1 MKCPICATEISNTV
15 TCCPVCGR
23 IIEAEQPKD
32 TAAAVNVNTNAS
44 VDADVFSIDDVLK
57 PLPVEISQSEI
68 LKSMMKYNAQP
79 KEEEEEAPQLK
90 EEAVAPEQEQQIE
103 TPKSKGYSMRKD
115 SKPKDYNPHQNMSA
129 QGQPVI
135 ERETPEQ
142 KKKTPIIM
150 KLGQFV
156 KLRHA

>member
-15 TCCPVCGR
+15 TSCPVCGR
-23 IIEAEQPKD
+23 IMAAEQPKD
-32 TAAAVNVNTNAS
+32 S
-44 VDADVFSIDDVLK
+44 DVFSIDDALK

-79 KEEEEEAPQLK
+79 KEEEEEAHQLK

>member
-1 MKCPICATEISNTV
+1 MKCPICATEVANTV
-15 TCCPVCGR
+15 TSCPVCGR
-23 IIEAEQPKD
+23 IMEAEQPAKVEQPVKAEQPAD
-32 TAAAVNVNTNAS
+32 S
-44 VDADVFSIDDVLK
+44 DAFSIDDVFK
-57 PLPVEISQSEI
+57 PIPVEISQSEI
-68 LKSMMKYNAQP
+68 LKSMMQYNAQP

-103 TPKSKGYSMRKD
+103 TPKSKGYSMRTD

>member
-1 MKCPICATEISNTV
+1 M
-15 TCCPVCGR
+15 
-23 IIEAEQPKD
+23 
-32 TAAAVNVNTNAS
+32 
-44 VDADVFSIDDVLK
+44 
-57 PLPVEISQSEI
+57 EISQSEI

>member
-15 TCCPVCGR
+15 TSCPVCGR
-23 IIEAEQPKD
+23 IMEAEQPKD
-32 TAAAVNVNTNAS
+32 S
-44 VDADVFSIDDVLK
+44 DVFSIDDALK

-79 KEEEEEAPQLK
+79 QPKVEEEAPQLK
-90 EEAVAPEQEQQIE
+90 EEAVAPVQEQQSE
-103 TPKSKGYSMRKD
+103 APKSKGYSMRVD
-115 SKPKDYNPHQNMSA
+115 SKPQDHKPQQNMST

-135 ERETPEQ
+135 NTETPEQ
-142 KKKTPIIM
+142 KKKSPIMM

-156 KLRHA
+156 KLKHA

>member
-79 KEEEEEAPQLK
+79 VEEEEAPGLK
-90 EEAVAPEQEQQIE
+90 EEAVASQEEQQSE
-103 TPKSKGYSMRKD
+103 APKSKGYSMRID
-115 SKPKDYNPHQNMSA
+115 SKPQDHKPQQNMST

-135 ERETPEQ
+135 NTETPEQ
-142 KKKTPIIM
+142 KKKIPIM
-150 KLGQFV
+150 SKLGQFV

>member
-15 TCCPVCGR
+15 TSCPVCGR
-23 IIEAEQPKD
+23 IMAAEQPKD
-32 TAAAVNVNTNAS
+32 S
-44 VDADVFSIDDVLK
+44 DVFSIDDALK

-68 LKSMMKYNAQP
+68 LKSMMKYNVQP
-79 KEEEEEAPQLK
+79 KEEEEEA
-90 EEAVAPEQEQQIE
+90 VA
-103 TPKSKGYSMRKD
+103 
-115 SKPKDYNPHQNMSA
+115 
-129 QGQPVI
+129 
-135 ERETPEQ
+135 PEQ